1 MPTRVLTDAELAQLT
16 GYPRAVGAQDLTTFF
31 RLDEQARRWVFT
43 SHRGAANQLGLAL
56 QLCTLPWLGFVPDDL
71 TGAPADAV
79 ARLAGQLNLDPAAL
93 GGYGGW
99 GDRTRT
105 EHLREVLARL
115 GWSSASAGALKVLQ
129 DFLLARA
136 LEHDSPTLLLAL
148 AGEHLRAER
157 VVRPA
162 VGELLRRVAGA
173 RAQAQVETARR
184 LRPLLTTARGAELDR
199 LLAVD
204 PDLGVSRLVWL
215 RRGATSATAE
225 VIKTE
230 LDKLAFLRGLDA
242 DTLDLSALPPVR
254 RRFLAQLGRRSTAQ
268 ALSRSD
274 PDRRHPILL
283 ATLAET
289 TVEILDELVALFDQA
304 LAVADSRARHQLTD
318 RLLAQARAD
327 TDRDQLLDSVL
338 DVLTDPDVPDEAVGG
353 LLRGGI
359 GWERLRGAHRPV
371 SARPQRDHGHL
382 ELLDARYNHLRAFT
396 PAVLATLPLAGG
408 PDAATLLSAIDI
420 LRELN
425 ATGRRRV
432 PADAPTDFVPTRWR
446 SYLDPDTDGGHGAAH
461 RHYWELAV
469 LYRLQ
474 TALRSGDVWVRGS
487 RRHADPASYLIPTEA
502 WPPLRAEFCALT
514 NTSSSAPDQLTRLGA
529 ELTTALAD
537 LEPILAGS
545 DGPARLGEDGH
556 LILTPLPAEQLPAGA
571 AALRDAA
578 AGLLPHVDL
587 ASLLIEV
594 DGWTGFT
601 DTLTHAGGANPR
613 APELRRN
620 LYAAILAHACNIG
633 VAGMADAS
641 GISEDTLAWTT
652 QWYLREDTLT
662 DANTLLVNRHHREP
676 LAALWG
682 GGTLSSS
689 DGQRFPQRG
698 KSLTARALSRYFL
711 DEGTT
716 TYTHVAD
723 QHSTH
728 GTKVIPATVREA
740 TYVLDEILGN
750 PTDLPI
756 AEHAVDTH
764 GQTFAAF
771 AAFDLLGLRLSPRIR
786 DLASPA
792 ALPDRPRP
800 GTRRVSARRA
810 AARPTHPDRAHH
822 QPMG

>member
-1 MPTRVLTDAELAQLT
+1 MPTRVLTDAELAQLS
-16 GYPRAVGAQDLTTFF
+16 GYPREVGAQDLTTFF
-31 RLDEQARRWVFT
+31 RLDDDARRWVLT
-43 SHRGAANQLGLAL
+43 SHRGAPNQLGLAL
-56 QLCTLPWLGFVPDDL
+56 ALATLPWLGFVPDDL
-71 TGAPADAV
+71 STAPPGAV
-79 ARLAGQLNLDPAAL
+79 GRLADQLNLDPAAL
-93 GGYGGW
+93 TGYGGW

-115 GWSSASAGALKVLQ
+115 GWSTASAGALKVLE

-136 LEHDSPTLLLAL
+136 
-148 AGEHLRAER
+148 
-157 VVRPA
+157 
-162 VGELLRRVAGA
+162 
-173 RAQAQVETARR
+173 
-184 LRPLLTTARGAELDR
+184 
-199 LLAVD
+199 
-204 PDLGVSRLVWL
+204 
-215 RRGATSATAE
+215 
-225 VIKTE
+225 
-230 LDKLAFLRGLDA
+230 
-242 DTLDLSALPPVR
+242 
-254 RRFLAQLGRRSTAQ
+254 
-268 ALSRSD
+268 
-274 PDRRHPILL
+274 
-283 ATLAET
+283 
-289 TVEILDELVALFDQA
+289 
-304 LAVADSRARHQLTD
+304 
-318 RLLAQARAD
+318 
-327 TDRDQLLDSVL
+327 
-338 DVLTDPDVPDEAVGG
+338 
-353 LLRGGI
+353 
-359 GWERLRGAHRPV
+359 
-371 SARPQRDHGHL
+371 
-382 ELLDARYNHLRAFT
+382 
-396 PAVLATLPLAGG
+396 
-408 PDAATLLSAIDI
+408 
-420 LRELN
+420 
-425 ATGRRRV
+425 
-432 PADAPTDFVPTRWR
+432 
-446 SYLDPDTDGGHGAAH
+446 
-461 RHYWELAV
+461 
-469 LYRLQ
+469 
-474 TALRSGDVWVRGS
+474 
-487 RRHADPASYLIPTEA
+487 
-502 WPPLRAEFCALT
+502 
-514 NTSSSAPDQLTRLGA
+514 LTRLGA

-594 DGWTGFT
+594 DGWTRFT

-613 APELRRN
+613 SPELRRN

-723 QHSTH
+723 QHSTY
-728 GTKVIPATVREA
+728 GTKVIPSTVREA

-786 DLASPA
+786 DLASLQLYRLGPA
-792 ALPDRPRP
+792 RELAAFPHAGPLLTRPIQTGLITSQWDELLRLAGSLKFGHATALPAHRQTPSRRTAQPVDPGAHRIRPPGAHDLRPALPGRRGAATPGASAAEQRREPARATPQAVLRPRRPHSPSTSHRADRAGTVPDPGHQRRRPVQHRLPPRRPRCPPPSRPRP
-800 GTRRVSARRA
+800 R
-810 AARPTHPDRAHH
+810 
-822 QPMG
+822 